1 MQLDPKTY
9 SILIVEDEVSL
20 RTILCDKFVREGFTV
35 LNAKDGEIGLAT
47 ALEEEPDLILLDL
60 VMPKMDGMTMLKKLR
75 QTNDWGKTVPV
86 MLLTNLG
93 SDDESRMREIAE
105 DTAVSYLVKSNWS
118 INDLTEKV
126 KETLWLMTK
135 LEN

>member
-1 MQLDPKTY
+1 MRLDQKTF

-20 RTILCDKFVREGFTV
+20 RTILCDKFMREGFSV
-35 LNAKDGEIGLAT
+35 LNAKDGEIGLT
-47 ALEEEPDLILLDL
+47 VALEEKPDLILLDL

-75 QTNDWGKTVPV
+75 QVNDWSKAVPV

-105 DTAVSYLVKSNWS
+105 DAALSYLVKSNWS

-126 KETLWLMTK
+126 KEALGLTAK